1 MQYEWDSL
9 KRQTNREKHHV
20 DFTEIESFEWDSA
33 VVQREE
39 RRSEVRYRAIGY
51 IGDRLH
57 VVIYTLR
64 GGTFRIISLWR
75 AGRKDRR
82 LYAKS

>member
-9 KRQTNREKHHV
+9 KWQTNREKHRV
-20 DFTEIESFEWDSA
+20 DFTEIELFEWDSA
-33 VVQREE
+33 VVQRQE

-64 GGTFRIISLWR
+64 GGTFRIISLWQ

>member
-9 KRQTNREKHHV
+9 KRQTNREKHRV

-33 VVQREE
+33 VVQRQE

-64 GGTFRIISLWR
+64 GGTFRIISLWQ